1 MPTASD
7 WWSELSAE
15 PPPYGELFAHRIHSS
30 PDVFLAIDH
39 TATPHLLLSIP
50 KDDTFTDDQSR
61 GIQVSAHRLRV
72 EQRPE
77 APFLDVR
84 STDEKSRELFRLV
97 TGEMID
103 AVATGLPPMTAVA
116 TVLGRWR
123 HFWGDVPEEGLS
135 PDQVRGLFGEL
146 WFLAVWLSPL
156 GARHVM
162 HWLGPQGARHDFQWP
177 ALAVEAKATT
187 SVRGHIHR
195 INGIDQLSLPDKGTL
210 YFFSL
215 RMRDEPSA
223 SNSLVSLI
231 ERIHQ
236 LLENDPALADHFDAS
251 LARAGYSPLH
261 AERYR
266 EMRFFIVDERLYKV
280 AKEFPRLTPTSFVGG
295 LPNGIERID
304 YEINLETAEALCVA
318 RKPGEMPKE
327 LRTAT
332 AS

>member
-1 MPTASD
+1 MPTAST
-7 WWSELSAE
+7 WWSDLSAD
-15 PPPYGELFAHRIHSS
+15 PPPYGELFAHRVHTS

-39 TATPHLLLSIP
+39 TATPHLLLSLP
-50 KDDTFTDDQSR
+50 KDDNFTDDQSR
-61 GIQVSAHRLRV
+61 GIQVTAHRLRV
-72 EQRPE
+72 EERPE

-103 AVATGLPPMTAVA
+103 AVEAGMPPMTAVVA
-116 TVLGRWR
+116 VLGRWR

-156 GARHVM
+156 GAEHVL

-187 SVRGHIHR
+187 SVRGHVHR
-195 INGIDQLSLPDKGTL
+195 INGIDQLSPPDKGTL

-215 RMRDEPSA
+215 RMRDERSA
-223 SNSLVSLI
+223 SNSVITLI

-236 LLENDPALADHFDAS
+236 LLEKDQALLDRFDAT

-261 AERYR
+261 IERYR
-266 EMRFFIVDERLYKV
+266 DMRFFVVDERLYKV
-280 AKEFPRLTPTSFVGG
+280 AKGFPMLTPASFAGG
-295 LPNGIERID
+295 VPTGIERID
-304 YEINLETAEALCVA
+304 YDVNLETVGALCVA
-318 RKPGEMPKE
+318 RKPTAIPKE
-327 LRTAT
+327 LRGAIHH
-332 AS
+332 